1 MRIAAKHSVWGIAI
15 VALSACGG
23 GGSDSAA
30 PPSLVEITSNNAQA
44 IAGAVL
50 LSSFEGSDLGTFA
63 IFAPASGTETSTK
76 TTALYA
82 KVGSLQ
88 KAETRS
94 LMKQSQQGFMQAP
107 VGPVTADCDVA
118 GTVTTSGTL
127 ASSTTLSAGDQITL
141 SFSDCDDGTT
151 VVNGVFSMR
160 IASLT
165 GDLVS
170 GMFTLGI
177 DVTLTDFQVLE
188 AGETVTA
195 NGGVSFTT
203 DTTSSP
209 TITTTI
215 TTDSLTV
222 TGGGASN
229 TLLDYLMTQ
238 VVSDVTS
245 EYSLEASGTLTSSA
259 FSGSVSFETQVA
271 LQGTGTD
278 FAVSGELL
286 ITGANG
292 ATIHVIVLDG
302 VSVRLE
308 VDLDGDA
315 ETDEIVDA
323 TWADLTKTPK
333 KGGHSSFSHFWEK
346 EECPPFFPKPQ
357 WARAGAGLASRRR
370 AATVRAIWSTFS
382 ATKNRF
388 QPTTVMRGS
397 GRR

>member
-1 MRIAAKHSVWGIAI
+1 
-15 VALSACGG
+15 
-23 GGSDSAA
+23 
-30 PPSLVEITSNNAQA
+30 
-44 IAGAVL
+44 
-50 LSSFEGSDLGTFA
+50 
-63 IFAPASGTETSTK
+63 
-76 TTALYA
+76 
-82 KVGSLQ
+82 
-88 KAETRS
+88 
-94 LMKQSQQGFMQAP
+94 
-107 VGPVTADCDVA
+107 
-118 GTVTTSGTL
+118 
-127 ASSTTLSAGDQITL
+127 L

-323 TWADLTKTPK
+323 TWADLT
-333 KGGHSSFSHFWEK
+333 
-346 EECPPFFPKPQ
+346 
-357 WARAGAGLASRRR
+357 
-370 AATVRAIWSTFS
+370 
-382 ATKNRF
+382 
-388 QPTTVMRGS
+388 
-397 GRR
+397 

>member
-30 PPSLVEITSNNAQA
+30 PPNLVEITSNNAQA

-50 LSSFEGSDLGTFA
+50 LSSFEGSDLGSFA
-63 IFAPASGTETSTK
+63 SFAPASGTVTSTK

-177 DVTLTDFQVLE
+177 DVTLTAFQVLE

-245 EYSLEASGTLTSSA
+245 EYSLEASGTLMSSA

-323 TWADLTKTPK
+323 TWADLT
-333 KGGHSSFSHFWEK
+333 
-346 EECPPFFPKPQ
+346 
-357 WARAGAGLASRRR
+357 
-370 AATVRAIWSTFS
+370 
-382 ATKNRF
+382 
-388 QPTTVMRGS
+388 
-397 GRR
+397 